1 MADRVTII
9 VPRTAPAL
17 YAYLKEK
24 FADDATVSVVVDRR
38 ARERREKAATPATER
53 RRTERRQ
60 SSRPSA
66 VVVAEK

>member
-17 YAYLKEK
+17 FAYLKEK

-38 ARERREKAATPATER
+38 TRERREKAASPATER

-60 SSRPSA
+60 ASRPSA
-66 VVVAEK
+66 SIVTEK

>member
-38 ARERREKAATPATER
+38 TRERREKVATPPTER
-53 RRTERRQ
+53 RRTERRL

-66 VVVAEK
+66 IVVTEK

>member
-1 MADRVTII
+1 MAERVTII

-24 FADDATVSVVVDRR
+24 FADDASVSVVVDRR
-38 ARERREKAATPATER
+38 VRERREKAAAPATER

-60 SSRPSA
+60 SSRASA
-66 VVVAEK
+66 IIVSEK

>member
-17 YAYLKEK
+17 FAYLKEK

-38 ARERREKAATPATER
+38 TRERREKAATPATER

-60 SSRPSA
+60 ASQPSA
-66 VVVAEK
+66 SIVTEK

>member
-38 ARERREKAATPATER
+38 TRERREKAGTPATER

>member
-1 MADRVTII
+1 MAERVTII
-9 VPRTAPAL
+9 VPRNAPAL

-38 ARERREKAATPATER
+38 VRERREKVAAPAAER

-66 VVVAEK
+66 IVVSEK

>member
-1 MADRVTII
+1 MAERVTII

-38 ARERREKAATPATER
+38 VRERREKAAPPATER
-53 RRTERRQ
+53 RRIERRQ
-60 SSRPSA
+60 SSRASA
-66 VVVAEK
+66 TIVSEK